1 MFSLPVLGSLFHSL
15 AIEAEAQDTDRT
27 RFILYNHANSLQ
39 LQKVNESSWTPGGGF
54 NLNGALAPL
63 APHAS
68 DLLVVERM
76 YNNNSTYLHG
86 NNSSA
91 YSCASRGSNNIGA
104 AGGADK
110 VIGGITIDQLI
121 AQQISRPGEGSVQM
135 QSLVLSNPIA
145 VVGGNCSYGTIV
157 GTGDNVPAFPMTNP
171 LAAYE
176 RLFGMP
182 SEDPALVARLTA
194 RRSQLDH
201 LRQEIATVN
210 ATLPAEQRQSLDLY
224 LTSIRALELDIAR
237 LLEGG
242 GLTCEGPEAPS
253 PATENI
259 QVNNPELWKTF
270 LDLGVAALRCGMTRQ
285 LTLLH
290 TYGCIHWGYDFD
302 GERKNHHETVCHEEE
317 TGPFLTKILA
327 WHAEQVAYLYSEL
340 KASGQAEDTVV
351 LWMSDGGGQH
361 HGGAN
366 KYPAILLGE
375 PGRILDTGK
384 WVNYADGDTALAR
397 FHLTLANAFGSPI
410 TSFGDGTDP
419 GTGVLSELLA

>member
-1 MFSLPVLGSLFHSL
+1 MFSVPVLGAAFHSL
-15 AIEAEAQDTDRT
+15 AAEADAQDMNRS
-27 RFILYNHANSLQ
+27 RFVLYNHANSLQ
-39 LQKVNESSWTPGGGF
+39 IQKVGESSWTPDGGF
-54 NLNGALAPL
+54 NLIGALAPL

-91 YSCASRGSNNIGA
+91 YSCASRGSNAIDA
-104 AGGADK
+104 AGGAPK
-110 VIGGITIDQLI
+110 LVGGVTIDQLI
-121 AQQISRPGEGSVQM
+121 AQQISRPGEGSIRT

-157 GTGDNVPAFPMTNP
+157 GSADNVPVFPMTNP
-171 LAAYE
+171 LAAFE

-182 SEDPALVARLTA
+182 SEDPALVARLRA
-194 RRSQLDH
+194 RQSQLDH
-201 LRQEIATVN
+201 LREEIQTVN
-210 ATLPAEQRQSLDLY
+210 ATLPNEQQQSLDLY

-242 GLTCEGPEAPS
+242 GLTCEGPEAPA
-253 PATENI
+253 PATDNI
-259 QVNNPELWKTF
+259 SSNNPALWKTF
-270 LDLGVAALRCGMTRQ
+270 IDLGVAALRCGLTRQ

-290 TYGCIHWGYDFD
+290 TYGCIHWMYEFD

-317 TGPFLTKILA
+317 TGPFMTKILS
-327 WHAEQVAYLYSEL
+327 WHAEQVAYLYSQL

-361 HGGAN
+361 HGGAD
-366 KYPAILLGE
+366 KYPAVLLGE

-384 WVNYADGDTALAR
+384 WVNYAAGETSLAR
-397 FHLTLANAFGSPI
+397 FHLTLANAFGSTI

-419 GTGVLSELLA
+419 GTGVLSELLP

>member
-1 MFSLPVLGSLFHSL
+1 MFSVPVLGTLFQSL
-15 AIEAEAQDTDRT
+15 ATEAEAQATDRT

-39 LQKVNESSWTPGGGF
+39 LQKVSESSWTPGGGF
-54 NLNGALAPL
+54 NLRGALAPL

-76 YNNNSTYLHG
+76 YNNSSTYLHG

-91 YSCASRGSNNIGA
+91 YSCATRGTGLGA

-110 VIGGITIDQLI
+110 LVGGITIDQLI
-121 AQQISRPGEGSVQM
+121 AQQISRPGENGVQT
-135 QSLVLSNPIA
+135 QSLILSNPIA
-145 VVGGNCSYGTIV
+145 PIGGDCSYGTIV
-157 GTGDNVPAFPMTNP
+157 GTADNVPAFPITNP
-171 LAAYE
+171 LEAYE
-176 RLFGMP
+176 RLFGVP

-242 GLTCEGPEAPS
+242 GLTCEGPPEPNA
-253 PATENI
+253 ATQNTR
-259 QVNNPELWKTF
+259 VNNPALWKTF

-290 TYGCIHWGYDFD
+290 TYGCIHWTYEFD

-317 TGPFLTKILA
+317 TGPFMTKILA
-327 WHAEQVAYLYSEL
+327 WHAEQVAYLYSQL
-340 KASGQAEDTVV
+340 KESGQAEDTVI

-366 KYPAILLGE
+366 KYPAILLGT
-375 PGRILDTGK
+375 PGRVLDTGK
-384 WVNYADGDTALAR
+384 WVHYAEGDTALAR

-410 TSFGDGTDP
+410 TSFGDGADP
-419 GTGVLSELLA
+419 GTGPLTELLP